1 MPLLESVEELS
12 VAIPSCLYTQ
22 GYLKNVHCLE
32 PNQEYINL
40 LLNYA
45 MSIEFYQPLK
55 NQYCY
60 RIYHR
65 F

>member
-22 GYLKNVHCLE
+22 GYLKNIHCIE

-45 MSIEFYQPLK
+45 MNIEYLPLIK
-55 NQYCY
+55 EP
-60 RIYHR
+60 ILL
-65 F
+65 